1 MDNNESAVIGTTTA
15 NDTANLAPLVYWAED
30 SDGKENER
38 MVHTM
43 FLWGVY
49 MLLFIPFMLC
59 WNALVRSLRKR
70 RYLSERQ
77 ADTLV
82 ECAEESV
89 RERMNGIR
97 LASMLGNNT
106 KK

>member
-1 MDNNESAVIGTTTA
+1 MQRDNMSHAQFG
-15 NDTANLAPLVYWAED
+15 PLIYYGPD
-30 SDGKENER
+30 SDGNKSER
-38 MVHTM
+38 MAQTILM
-43 FLWGVY
+43 WGIY
-49 MLLFIPFMLC
+49 MCLFIAFFLC
-59 WNALVRSLRKR
+59 WNASVQALRKR

-97 LASMLGNNT
+97 LAGLMSGNNGGNNNNGI